1 MIYEVK
7 GSDVHP
13 WYAGLA
19 KEEEWRVLQTKGI
32 TPEQVQLLIASDAE
46 AVADQTGPTS

>member
-13 WYAGLA
+13 WYAELA
-19 KEEEWRVLQTKGI
+19 KEAEWRVLQTKGI
-32 TPEQVQLLIASDAE
+32 TPAQVESLIARDPD
-46 AVADQTGPTS
+46 VLT